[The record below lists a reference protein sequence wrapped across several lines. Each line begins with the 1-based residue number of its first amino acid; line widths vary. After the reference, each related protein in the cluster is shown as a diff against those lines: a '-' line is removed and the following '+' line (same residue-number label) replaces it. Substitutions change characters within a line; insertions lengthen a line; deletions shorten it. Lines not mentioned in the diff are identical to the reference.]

1 MKFWTI
7 LFFAL
12 VLFVALLARTEVLV
26 ARPLGVV
33 TFCALAAWWVGLLIT
48 DMRACR

>member
-7 LFFAL
+7 LFF
-12 VLFVALLARTEVLV
+12 LFVLLVGLLVRTDVMA

-48 DMRACR
+48 NMRAWR